1 MIISG
6 GVNIY
11 PQEAE
16 NMLVTHPKVMD
27 AAVFGIPDDDMG
39 QSVKGVVQTV
49 DPADATDAFR
59 RRAAALAAG
68 PAGALQVSALDLV
81 RGTAAAHRHRQ
92 AVQAGADREVLVGQA
107 VTMHGHEPGGPYFD
121 DLVVGQVFDW
131 APSMTLTAGAAAV
144 HQSIIGD
151 RLRLA
156 LDADLAMAVTG
167 STTVLAHPALVCDI
181 AIGQTTVVTQRV
193 KANLF
198 YRGLS
203 FHRFPVIG
211 DTLFTR
217 TEVVALKQNS
227 ARPGRPSTGLAALR
241 MTTIDQVGRLVLD
254 FHRCAML
261 PLRDPTRRHRPR
273 GRHVGDR
280 GGSAA
285 APDPTAHWDADAFR
299 ARVPGAHFDSGIA
312 GAVLHSTADVVSSA
326 PELAR
331 LTLNIAA
338 THHDSRAGGRRLVYG
353 GHTIGLA
360 LAQATRLL
368 PNIAT
373 VLGWESCDHTGPVHE
388 DDTLFSELHVDG
400 AVPLP
405 GHRGG
410 VLKLRSLV
418 FAVGADAEDR
428 QVLDW
433 RFTALQF

>member
-1 MIISG
+1 
-6 GVNIY
+6 
-11 PQEAE
+11 
-16 NMLVTHPKVMD
+16 
-27 AAVFGIPDDDMG
+27 
-39 QSVKGVVQTV
+39 
-49 DPADATDAFR
+49 
-59 RRAAALAAG
+59 
-68 PAGALQVSALDLV
+68 
-81 RGTAAAHRHRQ
+81 
-92 AVQAGADREVLVGQA
+92 
-107 VTMHGHEPGGPYFD
+107 MHGHEPGGPYFD
-121 DLVVGQVFDW
+121 DLAIGQVFDW
-131 APSMTLTAGAAAV
+131 APSMTLTAGVAAV

-151 RLRLA
+151 RLRLS

-167 STTVLAHPALVCDI
+167 STTALAHPALVCDV

-211 DTLFTR
+211 DSLFTR
-217 TEVVALKQNS
+217 TEVVALKQNA
-227 ARPGRPSTGLAALR
+227 ARPGRPPTGLAALR

-254 FHRCAML
+254 FYRCAML
-261 PLRDPTRRHRPR
+261 PLRDLTADTGHADDMSAI
-273 GRHVGDR
+273 GAD
-280 GGSAA
+280 SAA

-299 ARVPGAHFDSGIA
+299 TRVPGTHFDSGIA
-312 GAVLHSTADVVSSA
+312 GSVLHSTGDVVSSA

-373 VLGWESCDHTGPVHE
+373 VLGWESCDHVGPVHE
-388 DDTLFSELHVDG
+388 GDTLYSELHVDG
-400 AVPLP
+400 AIPLP
-405 GHRGG
+405 DLRGG

-418 FAVGADAEDR
+418 YAVGADAEDR
-428 QVLDW
+428 QLLDW